1 LIPIQSQRD
10 RGTILSPAPLH
21 LPVFVADGASTLA
34 RVWSRPR
41 RRAARA
47 SAVLALPL
55 VAGLT
60 MLSGC
65 SGRSSF
71 LSGGPT
77 MGQLKTSVAHLEFE
91 NAQMKR
97 DLAKLQRDNRTME
110 DRLVQEEQD
119 NGELTA
125 RLDDARNL
133 LRERG
138 LDPVER
144 ADAGR
149 GGSRDFDDGARG
161 ARTLPAGQSSR
172 KRRKPPVAR
181 IPGQFSPDL
190 PASEQDD
197 EGSLGPPQA
206 APSAATGADPTGLR
220 FNDDL
225 DHQTYYNGPL
235 RWTPIAGR
243 PSDRASQVR

>member
-1 LIPIQSQRD
+1 MPARIVSGHR
-10 RGTILSPAPLH
+10 RGVARPL
-21 LPVFVADGASTLA
+21 V
-34 RVWSRPR
+34 
-41 RRAARA
+41 RRAVAI
-47 SAVLALPL
+47 L
-55 VAGLT
+55 VVIGF
-60 MLSGC
+60 SGC

-77 MGQLKTSVAHLEFE
+77 MGQLKTSVAHLEYE

-97 DLAKLQRDNRTME
+97 DLAKLRRENRSME

-138 LDPVER
+138 MDPVER
-144 ADAGR
+144 ANAGR
-149 GGSRDFDDGARG
+149 GGSGEVDEGGRG
-161 ARTLPAGQSSR
+161 PRTLPAGQSTR

-181 IPGQFSPDL
+181 IPGQFSPSA
-190 PASEQDD
+190 PESESDD

-206 APSAATGADPTGLR
+206 APNASTTGDQTGLR
-220 FNDDL
+220 FDDL
-225 DHQTYYNGPL
+225 DHHTYYNGPM
-235 RWTPIAGR
+235 RWAPIAGR
-243 PSDRASQVR
+243 TSDGASQVR

>member
-1 LIPIQSQRD
+1 M
-10 RGTILSPAPLH
+10 T
-21 LPVFVADGASTLA
+21 
-34 RVWSRPR
+34 
-41 RRAARA
+41 
-47 SAVLALPL
+47 
-55 VAGLT
+55 
-60 MLSGC
+60 LSGC

-77 MGQLKTSVAHLEFE
+77 MGQLKTSVAHLEYE

-97 DLAKLQRDNRTME
+97 DLAKLRHDNRSME

-138 LDPVER
+138 VDPT
-144 ADAGR
+144 DGGR
-149 GGSRDFDDGARG
+149 GGSRDVDEGGRG
-161 ARTLPAGQSSR
+161 ARTLPAGQSTR

-181 IPGQFSPDL
+181 IPGQFSSDR
-190 PASEQDD
+190 PASDPND
-197 EGSLGPPQA
+197 EESLGPPQA

-220 FNDDL
+220 FDDDL
-225 DHQTYYNGPL
+225 DQHAYDSSRL

-243 PSDRASQVR
+243 ASDPASQVR